1 MFFEDI
7 IFEDSNDLFSIEDG
21 LNYGNMFKNEYIGYK
36 NYKVAKLVP
45 TNNNGKLLLKIYQLD
60 FALND
65 LSLYLDLHPDNRR
78 IYELFREYS
87 TKEKMLIQEYE
98 EMYGPMELEDSNY
111 DNYMWYMGAWPWT
124 KEGSNV

>member
-21 LNYGNMFKNEYIGYK
+21 LNHGNMFKDEYIGYK
-36 NYKVAKLVP
+36 NYKVAKLVS
-45 TNNNGKLLLKIYQLD
+45 TNNKGELLLKIYQLD

-87 TKEKMLIQEYE
+87 TKEKMLVQEYE
-98 EMYGPMELEDSNY
+98 EMYGPMELDDSNY
-111 DNYMWYMGAWPWT
+111 DNYLWYMGPWPWT

>member
-45 TNNNGKLLLKIYQLD
+45 TNNKGKLLLKIYQLD